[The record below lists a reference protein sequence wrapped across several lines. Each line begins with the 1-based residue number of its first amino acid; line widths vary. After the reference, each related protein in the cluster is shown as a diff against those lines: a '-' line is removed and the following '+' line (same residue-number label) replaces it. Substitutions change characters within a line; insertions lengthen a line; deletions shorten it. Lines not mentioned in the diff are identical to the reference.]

1 MSTELAPG
9 SVFAKRYRVER
20 RIGSGGFGT
29 VYAATHEVTGRHCA
43 LKVLFPH
50 LAKDEPFRQGF
61 LRESRVT
68 SAIVSENIVD
78 VLDAGIDEETNAP
91 FIVMELLEGEV
102 ISERIKRKQRFSI
115 AETIV
120 YLTQLAVA
128 LEVTHKQSVI
138 HRDLKPENLFLT
150 RRADGG
156 PLIKVLDFGI
166 AKVIAEHTVKGMT
179 QSAGTPMYMAPEQFR
194 GETLTQRV
202 DVYALGMLAFLFLAG
217 KHYFRHDR
225 SQCKNPLDMAMIL
238 VEGPKEAASMRAARY
253 QAAIP
258 QAFDAWFVKATHP
271 DPQQRLP
278 GAAQA
283 VIELCQCLGQ
293 EVPAEL
299 RRDRV
304 APQVGALTAVVGPEA
319 NPVLSMR
326 NPQASYP
333 EHSSPYS
340 APSSEPV
347 SPRSGSDVA
356 IVAGAVPAPAPAR
369 SRGLVLALGAVALG
383 GAVLLVVLTAV
394 FWSRS
399 VASPASAAEEAPAT
413 KPDDIVAAPNPAP
426 SATPSAVDTEP
437 APETSDSVEQPA
449 APTAEAPKPE
459 PAPAPEKPSSAPEK
473 PSSAKP
479 STKPEEPTAKPQAS
493 GKPVE
498 TPDKLYSR
506 E

>member
-1 MSTELAPG
+1 
-9 SVFAKRYRVER
+9 
-20 RIGSGGFGT
+20 
-29 VYAATHEVTGRHCA
+29 
-43 LKVLFPH
+43 
-50 LAKDEPFRQGF
+50 
-61 LRESRVT
+61 
-68 SAIVSENIVD
+68 
-78 VLDAGIDEETNAP
+78 
-91 FIVMELLEGEV
+91 
-102 ISERIKRKQRFSI
+102 
-115 AETIV
+115 
-120 YLTQLAVA
+120 
-128 LEVTHKQSVI
+128 
-138 HRDLKPENLFLT
+138 
-150 RRADGG
+150 
-156 PLIKVLDFGI
+156 
-166 AKVIAEHTVKGMT
+166 
-179 QSAGTPMYMAPEQFR
+179 
-194 GETLTQRV
+194 
-202 DVYALGMLAFLFLAG
+202 
-217 KHYFRHDR
+217 
-225 SQCKNPLDMAMIL
+225 
-238 VEGPKEAASMRAARY
+238 
-253 QAAIP
+253 
-258 QAFDAWFVKATHP
+258 
-271 DPQQRLP
+271 
-278 GAAQA
+278 
-283 VIELCQCLGQ
+283 
-293 EVPAEL
+293 

-399 VASPASAAEEAPAT
+399 VAPPASAAEEAPAT
-413 KPDDIVAAPNPAP
+413 KPDDVVAAPNPAP

-437 APETSDSVEQPA
+437 TPETSDSVEQPA

-473 PSSAKP
+473 PNSAKP